1 MKIKHL
7 IIAVM
12 SLAVMSLSA
21 CGGGGGETPA
31 SNPADN
37 PTVPANGTTNPV
49 PTPTPTKGLLKLSTS
64 GAAAIMAGVDVTVS
78 LPDGVILN
86 ADPATGEVAAG
97 TITVS
102 GAAAAGSNNIAAA
115 KFTPASGGVPANLH
129 IAIIN
134 VSGFSL
140 GEFATIRFGLAT
152 GAALPLPNA
161 FTVTSFSA
169 KALDGSPLSGVT
181 AAPPSVQGI

>member
-1 MKIKHL
+1 MKIKRL
-7 IIAVM
+7 IIAVL
-12 SLAVMSLSA
+12 SLAVISLSA
-21 CGGGGGETPA
+21 CGGGGETPA

-37 PTVPANGTTNPV
+37 PTVPSNGTTNPT

-64 GAAAIMAGVDVTVS
+64 GAAAIMAGVDVTVA

-86 ADPATGEVAAG
+86 ADPATGAVATG
-97 TITVS
+97 TVTIS
-102 GAAAAGSNNIAAA
+102 GVAAAGSNNLAVA

-140 GEFATIRFGLAT
+140 GEFATIRFDLAT
-152 GAALPLPNA
+152 GAALPLSNA

-169 KALDGSPLSGVT
+169 KALDSSALSGVT